1 MTLEDLSVLRHYA
14 DEQSDSIY
22 ADAFLQDVIDRN
34 TGDLYAAAAEVWGM
48 KAARAAK
55 LVNVSESGSSRSLA
69 QKAEQARSM
78 AVYYRNMSP
87 TVVTDQSGQTAT
99 RPIIRPTGPRPTS

>member
-22 ADAFLQDVIDRN
+22 GDVFLQEVIDRN

-48 KAARAAK
+48 KAARFAK
-55 LVNVSESGSSRSLA
+55 LVNVSESGSSRSLS
-69 QKAEQARSM
+69 QKADNARSM
-78 AVYYRNMSP
+78 AAFYLAQSP
-87 TVVTDQSGQTAT
+87 TAVIDQSGQTAT
-99 RPIIRPTGPRPTS
+99 RPIIRPTGPRPTA